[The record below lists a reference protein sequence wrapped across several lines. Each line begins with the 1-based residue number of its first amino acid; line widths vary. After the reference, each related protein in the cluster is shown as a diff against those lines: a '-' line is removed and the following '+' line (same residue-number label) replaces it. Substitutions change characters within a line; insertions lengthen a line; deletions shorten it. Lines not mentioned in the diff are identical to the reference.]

1 MSTYPL
7 DEMSD
12 AEISAEIVRA
22 NARIDAVEHTK
33 WMLLRELESRA
44 DVEVRGQADTTG
56 AET

>member
-33 WMLLRELESRA
+33 RMLLRELESRA
-44 DVEVRGQADTTG
+44 DVEIRGRADPTG